1 MLTGIAASPGIAIG
15 KVILLTNEIV
25 AEEKTGSDVDQHEA
39 FEQAII
45 ASKAELVALREQV
58 TLRTGKEMAAV
69 FDAHLLMLDDPSLI
83 ETVDQAISDGADA
96 VIAVRETI
104 NSLSIMFEGLEDE
117 YMRER
122 AADIRDIGQR
132 LIRHLTGAAAID
144 WNALT
149 EPIIVIAH
157 DLTPSDTAQFNPET
171 ILGFATEIGGKTS
184 HSAIL
189 ARTLG
194 IPAVVGARGLLQGV
208 HSGEL
213 VIIDGEA
220 GQIII
225 NSNHEQLD
233 YYESKIRQ
241 DRELCGEMD
250 ALKELP
256 AVTIDGHSIEIAA
269 NVGLV
274 RDVEP
279 ALKHGAEGVGLYR
292 TEFLFMNRETAPT
305 EEEQYI
311 AYKTVL
317 EKMEGR
323 PVVIRT
329 LDVGGDK
336 QIDYLKMPK
345 EDNPFLGWRAIRMCL
360 DRPELFKVQLRAL
373 WRAGCYG
380 DLKIMFPMI
389 SNLDE
394 VRRAKEQLLHAREE
408 LMSEGKPVAESIS
421 VGVMIEIPSAAL
433 IADQLAQEV
442 DFFSIGSNDLIQYT
456 IGVDRMNASI
466 AHLYQPLHPGI
477 LRLISMVIDA
487 AHSHGKWVG
496 MCGEMAGDLKC
507 VPILLGLGLDEFSMS
522 ASSIP
527 RVKKLVRNLSIIKC
541 RELAAKCLVAGT
553 TADVSELIAGL
564 G

>member
-25 AEEKTGSDVDQHEA
+25 SEEKTGSHVDQHEA
-39 FEQAII
+39 FEQAIV
-45 ASKAELVALREQV
+45 ASKEELVALHEQV
-58 TLRTGKEMAAV
+58 TLKAGAETAAV

-83 ETVDQAISDGADA
+83 EAVNQAISDGADA
-96 VIAVRETI
+96 VSAVQATI
-104 NSLSIMFEGLEDE
+104 KRLSFMFEGLEDE

-122 AADIRDIGQR
+122 AVDIRDIGQR
-132 LIRHLTGAAAID
+132 LIRHLTGACAIN
-144 WNALT
+144 WNALI
-149 EPIIVIAH
+149 EPVIVFAH
-157 DLTPSDTAQFNPET
+157 DLTPSDTAQFNPKT
-171 ILGFATEIGGKTS
+171 IYGFATEIGGETS
-184 HSAIL
+184 HSAII
-189 ARTLG
+189 ARTFG
-194 IPAVVGARGLLQGV
+194 IPAVVGATGILTGVRG
-208 HSGEL
+208 GEL
-213 VIIDGEA
+213 AIIDGGA
-220 GQIII
+220 GLIII
-225 NSNHEQLD
+225 NPSHERLAFYQ
-233 YYESKIRQ
+233 SKMRR
-241 DRELCGEMD
+241 DRELCREME

-256 AVTIDGHSIEIAA
+256 AVTIDGHRIEVAA

-279 ALKHGAEGVGLYR
+279 ALEHGAEGVGLYR
-292 TEFLFMNRETAPT
+292 TEFVFMNRDTAPT

-317 EKMEGR
+317 EKMKGR

-345 EDNPFLGWRAIRMCL
+345 ENNPFLGWRAIRMCL

-380 DLKIMFPMI
+380 DLRIMFPMI
-389 SNLDE
+389 SSLDE
-394 VRRAKEQLLHAREE
+394 VRRAKEQLFLAREE
-408 LMSEGKPVAESIS
+408 LMAEGKQVAESIS

-456 IGVDRMNASI
+456 IGVDRMNESI

-487 AHSHGKWVG
+487 AHRHGKWVG
-496 MCGEMAGDLKC
+496 MCGEMAGNEKC
-507 VPILLGLGLDEFSMS
+507 VPILMGLGLDEFSMS
-522 ASSIP
+522 ATSIP
-527 RVKKLVRNLSIIKC
+527 RVKKLVRNLSIIQC
-541 RELAAKCLVAGT
+541 REVAAKCLVAGT
-553 TADVSELIAGL
+553 ASDVGKLVAGL